1 MKKNPWL
8 VFLIAVLVLGSVGAY
23 FIGTKFTS
31 TFMGSGPKRISS
43 SNSILHVKLDG
54 VIMDGKKLLNPLIE
68 YRENPKVK
76 AIVIEVNSPGGVVGP
91 SQEIYTEI
99 KRTREKFKKPVVV
112 VSSVVMASGAYYAA
126 VAADKILVAPGT
138 MVGSIGVIME
148 FTNLEKLYEWAK
160 ISRFSLNTGKY
171 KDSGAEYRQMR
182 DDEKEVFQS
191 LLGDVWSQFKSA
203 VSEGRNLS
211 LAQVEEF
218 ADGRVVTGRQA
229 KDLKMVDDF
238 GTLDEAFD
246 VAAEMAGLGSEY
258 EIFEPKKERPTFF
271 DLMFGEDE
279 EEGFTQ
285 FKQINRLAEQ
295 YLRTELANKPL
306 LLMPGVF

>member
-8 VFLIAVLVLGSVGAY
+8 IFFVVILVLGSVGAY
-23 FIGTKFTS
+23 FVGTVFTAS
-31 TFMGSGPKRISS
+31 FGGSQHKKLSS
-43 SNSILHVKLDG
+43 SNSILHVKLEG
-54 VIMDGKKLLNPLIE
+54 VIMDGKKLLKPLLE
-68 YRENPKVK
+68 YRDDPKVK

-182 DDEKEVFQS
+182 DDEKEIFQS
-191 LLGDVWSQFKSA
+191 LLGDVWSQFKGA

-229 KDLKMVDDF
+229 KDLKMVDEF
-238 GTLDEAFD
+238 GTLDEAFE
-246 VAAEMAGLGSEY
+246 AAADLAGLGSEY
-258 EIFEPKKERPTFF
+258 EIFEPRKERPSIFE
-271 DLMFGEDE
+271 LMFGEDE
-279 EEGFTQ
+279 DEAFTQ
-285 FKQINRLAEQ
+285 FSQIHKLVEP

-306 LLMPGVF
+306 LLMPGVL